1 MCISLRQIIP
11 INDMREIRRIPD
23 WEIRHIKAILLYI
36 LNNMPSDLHDV
47 YYIVKTAFYA
57 QKKHIVKWG
66 IPMFRD
72 DIVALPFGPVPS
84 LVYDILHVSRGQRE
98 AYKYCDDRALDIIS
112 MSIDFKNEYY
122 SANQSPDMDCL
133 SQSNVECL
141 DEAIAEVSHM
151 NFGEIMSK
159 THGAEWARAYRNASN
174 HKMDYVNI
182 AKEGGASEEIL
193 DYLSQSLELDT
204 YLG

>member
-1 MCISLRQIIP
+1 
-11 INDMREIRRIPD
+11 
-23 WEIRHIKAILLYI
+23 
-36 LNNMPSDLHDV
+36 MPSDLHDV

-84 LVYDILHVSRGQRE
+84 LVYDILQVSRGQRE